1 MGFYSMDNITD
12 QGQQNIE
19 HPVIDHTGCCYDPIK
34 DIKIYNCILSEDN
47 TNISG
52 YTDDGVKAKY
62 IFDLHKWLYGNEI
75 SRLNLITLAD
85 RSPEDRKKIQSL
97 GNEKRKENNE
107 KKRSLNDIA
116 KAMLTI
122 ELSKRSINEI
132 LGDSQ
137 ELIGDNRDAGTV
149 MIAKMIQTAMAGSFK
164 AAEFVRDT
172 AGYKPKNELE
182 VSADIMTDS
191 DRALLDKVNQ
201 RLTG

>member
-1 MGFYSMDNITD
+1 MDNYSENK
-12 QGQQNIE
+12 NIIE
-19 HPVIDHTGCCYDPIK
+19 DPTIDSTGCSYDSVK
-34 DIKIYNCILSEDN
+34 DIKIYNCVLADDLS
-47 TNISG
+47 NISG
-52 YTDDGVKAKY
+52 YTEDSVKAKY
-62 IFDLHKWLYGNEI
+62 IFKDHKWYYGAEI

-85 RSPEDRKKIQSL
+85 RSPEDRRKIQSL

-116 KAMLTI
+116 KSMLTI

-137 ELIGDNRDAGTV
+137 ELIGDNRDAGSV

-172 AGYKPKNELE
+172 AGYKPKNE
-182 VSADIMTDS
+182 VDIQADIITEA
-191 DRALLDKVNQ
+191 DRSLLEKIDR